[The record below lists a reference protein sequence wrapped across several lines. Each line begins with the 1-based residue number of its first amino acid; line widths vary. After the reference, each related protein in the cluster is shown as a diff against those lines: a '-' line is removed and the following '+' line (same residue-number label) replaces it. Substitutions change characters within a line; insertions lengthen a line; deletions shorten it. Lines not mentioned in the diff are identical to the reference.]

1 MRSIRILGSLFLTA
15 FLILALSSY
24 SLHDPA
30 WNVVAPHAPIQNKGG
45 IIGSY
50 IADSFF
56 MILGSVAWI
65 LPFIA
70 LHFIFM
76 DLKKVF
82 IWRSFLGWLGMIA
95 CLTYFLELGS
105 ASLNIGLPNTPG
117 GWLGQALVYSG
128 TWLFGGHGVFLGI
141 SCLFIGSFCLILN
154 VAPLLII
161 EQLLNQSKNKIKIK
175 TNLQSISTRTQIDV
189 TENPVSL
196 LAEPAP
202 KLIEPIHQQRW
213 QDQGQ
218 KLMLKLKEYGVNVKI
233 TAIVPGPV
241 IVRFE
246 MQLSPGER
254 SAKVVALS
262 KDLARALKIRHVN
275 VIENIPGKSAIGL
288 EIPIPEREIIPIKP
302 LLEATSKNQLL
313 PLAIGVCAQGE
324 PVILDLAKLPHLLV
338 AGSTGSGK
346 SVGMNA
352 MLLTLITQKSP
363 EDLRLVLIDPK
374 ILEFARYEQLKHL
387 ACPVITE
394 PTQAFGVLKWCVAL
408 MEDRYQILAKMH
420 VRHITEYHQ
429 LRKKNSALAPMPFI
443 VIVIDELADLMI
455 MTKKAIEEP
464 IARIAQK
471 ARACGIHLILATQ
484 RPSVDVIT
492 GLIKAN
498 IPARLAFAVSS
509 KIDSRTIID
518 QQGAEHLLGMG
529 DAYLLQSGEPGL
541 KRVHGAYVS
550 DDDCD
555 KVLEVSK
562 AHKIQFLMDL
572 DELRLDDDASD
583 AS

>member
-1 MRSIRILGSLFLTA
+1 MRSLRILGSLFLTA

-24 SLHDPA
+24 SLYDPA

-50 IADSFF
+50 LADSFF
-56 MILGSVAWI
+56 MVLGSVAWI
-65 LPFIA
+65 LPLIA
-70 LHFIFM
+70 LHFILM

-82 IWRSFLGWLGMIA
+82 IWRSFIGWLGIIS

-105 ASLNIGLPNTPG
+105 TSLNIGLPNTPG

-128 TWLFGGHGVFLGI
+128 TWLFGGHGVFLAITCLLMGSLCLTLNI
-141 SCLFIGSFCLILN
+141 S
-154 VAPLLII
+154 PLLMI
-161 EQLLNQSKNKIKIK
+161 EQFLTQSKNKIKSK
-175 TNLQSISTRTQIDV
+175 TIMQTIHHKTITETN
-189 TENPVSL
+189 ENPVAL

-202 KLIEPIHQQRW
+202 KLVEPIHQQRW

-262 KDLARALKIRHVN
+262 KDLARALKISHVN

-408 MEDRYQILAKMH
+408 MEERYQILAKMH

-429 LRKKNSALAPMPFI
+429 LRKKNPSLAPMPFM

-555 KVLEVSK
+555 RVLEVSRSQ
-562 AHKIQFLMDL
+562 KIDFLMDL
-572 DELRLDDDASD
+572 EELRLDDVAPDAS
-583 AS
+583 